1 MLNFLRWPRQSSSAD
16 TAKERLQ
23 ILLQHERGDRS
34 GPDYLPL
41 LQRDIL
47 EVVQKYMR
55 VGRDDVDIS
64 SSAATTSRPSRSTSR
79 FPAPAPSRSAS
90 PDDPGPAS
98 GRARARSRR
107 YPADELVAS
116 TDRANSGT

>member
-1 MLNFLRWPRQSSSAD
+1 MTMLNFLRWPRQSSSAD

-55 VGRDDVDIS
+55 VGHDDVDIKLERGDDLS
-64 SSAATTSRPSRSTSR
+64 TLEINIELPGARPVRV
-79 FPAPAPSRSAS
+79 
-90 PDDPGPAS
+90 G
-98 GRARARSRR
+98 
-107 YPADELVAS
+107 VA
-116 TDRANSGT
+116 